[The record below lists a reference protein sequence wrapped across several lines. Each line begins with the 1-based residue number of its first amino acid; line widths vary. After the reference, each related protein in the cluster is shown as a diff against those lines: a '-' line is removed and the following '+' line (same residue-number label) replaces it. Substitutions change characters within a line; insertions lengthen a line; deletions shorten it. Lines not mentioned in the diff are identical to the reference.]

1 VGESLNIFIW
11 VVVGPVKIRANAY
24 NQRSFE
30 CKSQAPVSMAFDA
43 STLLTLTIALAAASA
58 LYLAIEWRS
67 VRESSL
73 LCWST
78 GFAIISI
85 GSSLA
90 LLRSSGYLFI
100 GIWFAN
106 GLLILAHW
114 LFLLGVVR
122 FTETR
127 LSRAWYLGIV
137 VWLAMLTLPDW
148 ASWSKSLLV
157 VQSMLVALLTLQA
170 SWLLRAHG
178 KSLSVGAAQLRFI
191 LLLHGLFY
199 LGKTLP
205 ALVPGTLIELAAFRG
220 LIIQVSLVEGAMAIM
235 LIALSMTGT
244 VRYRREERIE
254 RLAARDPLTALYN
267 RRALEVRAPSLFA
280 EVSPHRPGALLL
292 IDIDHFKLVN
302 DCHGHAAGDRLL
314 VALSEMIRALLPER
328 AIAARLGGDEFVIL
342 LGGASRGQIE
352 TLAATLRQQ
361 FQHAAAQSCATPE
374 AVTLSIGAN
383 LFDRPPASLAALL
396 EQGDVLLY
404 ASKRSGRNSVQLVD
418 GSRNTAWRAEVR

>member
-1 VGESLNIFIW
+1 
-11 VVVGPVKIRANAY
+11 
-24 NQRSFE
+24 
-30 CKSQAPVSMAFDA
+30 MAFDA
-43 STLLTLTIALAAASA
+43 CTLLTLSIALAAVAA
-58 LYLAIEWRS
+58 LYLAVEWIS

-73 LCWST
+73 LCWSAS
-78 GFAIISI
+78 FATISV

-90 LLRSSGYLFI
+90 LLRGSGYLFI

-106 GLLILAHW
+106 GMLVAAHW
-114 LFLLGVVR
+114 LFLLGVSR

-127 LSRAWYLGIV
+127 LSRACYLAP
-137 VWLAMLTLPDW
+137 LLW
-148 ASWSKSLLV
+148 ASLLLLPQWPLWSKTFLVLNSLLV
-157 VQSMLVALLTLQA
+157 AGFTLYASALL
-170 SWLLRAHG
+170 RPHG
-178 KSLSVGAAQLRFI
+178 KSLSVGAVQLRYI

-199 LGKTLP
+199 LAKTLP
-205 ALVPGTLIELAAFRG
+205 ALLPGTLIDLTAFRG
-220 LIIQVSLVEGAMAIM
+220 QIIQASLLEGAMAIM

-267 RRALEVRAPSLFA
+267 RRALEVRAANLLK
-280 EVSPHRPGALLL
+280 EVSAQRPGALLL

-302 DCHGHAAGDRLL
+302 DLHGHAAGDRLL

-342 LGGASRGQIE
+342 LGDASRQAIE
-352 TLAATLRQQ
+352 QLADALRRQ
-361 FQHAAAQSCATPE
+361 FQATAEQSFRTPE

-383 LFDRPPASLAALL
+383 LFDRPPASLAALI

-404 ASKRSGRNSVQLVD
+404 ASKRGGRNSLQLVD
-418 GSRNTAWRAEVR
+418 GLRG